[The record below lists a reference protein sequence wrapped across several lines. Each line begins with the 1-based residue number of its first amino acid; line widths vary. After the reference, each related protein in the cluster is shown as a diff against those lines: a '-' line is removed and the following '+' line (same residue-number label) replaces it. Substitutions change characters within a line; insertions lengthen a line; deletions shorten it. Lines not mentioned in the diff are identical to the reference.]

1 MMTDTH
7 QLGIKFLNDSDKIA
21 IVRGALKGTISVV
34 NGLTESFP
42 GGEWHCL
49 YVLLLSVGLIESR
62 CRRLGMVS
70 TCNNWI

>member
-21 IVRGALKGTISVV
+21 IVRGALKGMIGIVD
-34 NGLTESFP
+34 GLTESFP
-42 GGEWHCL
+42 CGEWHCL
-49 YVLLLSVGLIESR
+49 YLFLVSVGLIESR
-62 CRRLGMVS
+62 CQRLGTVG